1 LPTQVEAVNAFREF
15 VEALGAADRIEEKI
29 KPILPELL
37 RHFFQMASVVE
48 AMDVILCIDTIVE
61 RMGEDIQPY
70 AVDCC
75 REVCSKSM
83 CSLHIILGGSGR
95 FVYNAVA
102 RMSQLFFHGCHSCA
116 IVITWQS
123 SLLGVPAVIT

>member
-1 LPTQVEAVNAFREF
+1 VAEATSLCRDLPTQVEAVNAFREF

-29 KPILPELL
+29 KPILPQLL
-37 RHFFQMASVVE
+37 RHFFQMANVVE

-75 REVCSKSM
+75 REVCAHPLDTDTRVQQPVWCLAMLPSPM
-83 CSLHIILGGSGR
+83 HAYL
-95 FVYNAVA
+95 
-102 RMSQLFFHGCHSCA
+102 QHGKA
-116 IVITWQS
+116 F
-123 SLLGVPAVIT
+123 